1 MQSLGILHIQH
12 QLVGD
17 QVMSL
22 ISSGQRKRVSI
33 AMELIAAPMM
43 LFLDEPTSGLD
54 STTAMALIELLKKI
68 SGTGVIVVCILHQ
81 PRQEIFDA
89 LDHVMLMAEGVQLYE
104 GSPEEAAGYFRSH
117 GFELAKDA
125 NSADR
130 LLDIAASKA
139 NSASPHI
146 GTVNMVQQLARIWEQ
161 QQCIQHEAIHH
172 TKDNTE
178 RNELSPDIVEDLERT
193 AALRGASW
201 LRQVQYCH
209 VRAMKQQLRQP
220 VSLLLEIAIGGVAGL
235 LIGLG
240 LYSNNGMH
248 FQGVYLTPFEM
259 LSSAVDYSTVP
270 KIGNMIT
277 LAIGTLF
284 RDTMS
289 FNECTNYNAPHSS
302 CSVSAWCKHLWRR
315 KYV

>member
-12 QLVGD
+12 RLVGD
-17 QVMSL
+17 QVTSL
-22 ISSGQRKRVSI
+22 ISTGQRKRVSI
-33 AMELIAAPMM
+33 AMELVSAPMM

-54 STTAMALIELLKKI
+54 STTAMALIDLLRKI
-68 SGTGVIVVCILHQ
+68 SNTGVIVVCILHQ
-81 PRQEIFDA
+81 PRQEIFGA
-89 LDHVMLMAEGVQLYE
+89 LDHVMLMTEGMQIYE
-104 GSPEEAAGYFRSH
+104 GQPGDAAGYFRSH
-117 GFELAKDA
+117 GYEIPKDA
-125 NSADR
+125 NPADC

-139 NSASPHI
+139 RSASPHI
-146 GTVNMVQQLARIWEQ
+146 GTANVAQQLARLWEQ
-161 QQCIQHEAIHH
+161 QQCIQHEAMQH
-172 TKDNTE
+172 TKDQVE
-178 RNELSPDIVEDLERT
+178 SIEASPDAVVDLEHA

-220 VSLLLEIAIGGVAGL
+220 FSLLLEIAVGGVAGL

-240 LYSNNGMH
+240 LYSNKGMH

-259 LSSAVDYSTVP
+259 LSSAVDYTTVP

-284 RDTMS
+284 GCRRS
-289 FNECTNYNAPHSS
+289 FNHCTNYGALYSS
-302 CSVSAWCKHLWRR
+302 CSVSARRKHLWR
-315 KYV
+315 